1 MTSPE
6 VTSTTEK
13 NSPPST
19 QSEPGALSFADY
31 EKFRRGDLK
40 LDGDATKSAPE
51 SKPTQEQK
59 VAANSESA
67 ESEEDEI
74 DESDESDKDADDS
87 DKSKP
92 KKKSGYQRRIDK
104 LNARHKAAQ
113 DELEYWKSQALKTGQ
128 AEPKQEQK
136 VDRKADGKP
145 NPESFET
152 HSEYVEALTD
162 WKLDQ
167 KEASRRA
174 EEEKSKVLSEQEK
187 LYKAHLE
194 REKSFIDKTDDYA
207 DVLEDVNYLQDATP
221 ALQQLIV
228 SSDNGPEIMYEL
240 AKNKAEYERINKL
253 PPLALAR
260 ELGRLESKIIS
271 KASDDKKPEP
281 KKLTSAPKPID
292 PVSKGKGT
300 VAKSIDDPSLSFT
313 DYVRLRR
320 EQMKRRG

>member
-194 REKSFIDKTDDYA
+194 REKSFIDISRNRKWLTPYLPRASSLKNAHAVQKRHGLFPLTWISPIQGLRQEGRQDRHFEKIRKPNRFTTTSGANYSAQDVTEDYFTLTV
-207 DVLEDVNYLQDATP
+207 DT
-221 ALQQLIV
+221 QQHVDFEFI
-228 SSDNGPEIMYEL
+228 SSDLTLSVDEFS
-240 AKNKAEYERINKL
+240 ERYPS
-253 PPLALAR
+253 PP
-260 ELGRLESKIIS
+260 RL
-271 KASDDKKPEP
+271 
-281 KKLTSAPKPID
+281 
-292 PVSKGKGT
+292 
-300 VAKSIDDPSLSFT
+300 LS
-313 DYVRLRR
+313 
-320 EQMKRRG
+320 